1 MQIRSTIAQPYT
13 SVREFVSDLFWVYA
27 FQKKVEQQV
36 EQSRGRS
43 SLPIHNLVSNS
54 HSLRSRFQ
62 TFIEDE
68 DNEVS
73 THSPNQQT
81 VEFVSS
87 NGWKKVLDLVRSDMQ
102 SLICLQ
108 TNVRYTSM
116 FFEDLVDWPCQV
128 NIPDSAVS
136 ALNSGVE
143 NGEHSELESTIIST
157 FNAHPISFKA
167 ALLQK
172 TRRYDLRIAEE
183 KLGISL
189 EVVIKN
195 IEAAEQYIKKILANW
210 EPNHQE
216 ALHLSTTFQ
225 NINYAIVM
233 SVGLTEDQELR
244 DQLLQPFIS
253 LLRENQPLYF
263 NDPASALHSPL
274 ELAPL
279 FKYLKPEE
287 RNEVID
293 AISKRLQ
300 KLPIACDDSVLNPTG
315 VGYLERKRPQLED
328 FEQRM
333 QFETFRKIDLALGYV
348 LSEQKYAELRSR
360 ILLGI
365 IPKKYEFLLSGDKDK
380 CNMSTFALSRFQD
393 DWQEYPKNWPQNVTL
408 AQCVINDLLD
418 FTDAVIECEKTGLDD
433 NKWKWCNW
441 RERLKLALL
450 QYSQYLPAVLAQRQ
464 DMGKNMSEDLR
475 SFLLDSEFH
484 KAHDINDIEY
494 GLDVNKKTAL
504 AQLIVLLN
512 TTYKNR
518 IFSVPSSYCVDGATI
533 FAHGRKERIHR
544 IEIDI
549 NMRRHVERIC
559 EMNELNIDDF
569 LSYEDGESFNTSQLF
584 LQNIVAIA
592 TSVDSGMQHTS
603 TKLQNYGNLA
613 SAGFKI
619 ENLPEGKYNLSFT
632 TLDEAL
638 KLGSK

>member
-13 SVREFVSDLFWVYA
+13 SVSEFVSDLFWVYA

-36 EQSRGRS
+36 EQSHGRS

-54 HSLRSRFQ
+54 HPLRSRLQ
-62 TFIEDE
+62 TFIE

-81 VEFVSS
+81 AEFVSS

-102 SLICLQ
+102 LLICLQ

-143 NGEHSELESTIIST
+143 TGEHGELESTIIST
-157 FNAHPISFKA
+157 FNAHPTSFKA

-189 EVVIKN
+189 EAVIKN

-225 NINYAIVM
+225 DINYAIIM

-244 DQLLQPFIS
+244 NQLLQPFIS

-263 NDPASALHSPL
+263 NDPASALHSPF

-293 AISKRLQ
+293 AISERLQ

-365 IPKKYEFLLSGDKDK
+365 IPKKYELLLSGDKDK

-393 DWQEYPKNWPQNVTL
+393 DWQEYPKDWPQNVTL
-408 AQCVINDLLD
+408 AQRVINDLLD

-475 SFLLDSEFH
+475 SFLLDSKFQ

-504 AQLIVLLN
+504 DQLIVLLN
-512 TTYKNR
+512 DTYKNY
-518 IFSVPSSYCVDGATI
+518 IFSVPSSYCVDGVTI
-533 FAHGRKERIHR
+533 FDHGGKGRIHR
-544 IEIDI
+544 MEIDI
-549 NMRRHVERIC
+549 DMRRHVERIC

-569 LSYEDGESFNTSQLF
+569 LSYEDEESFNTSQLF

-603 TKLQNYGNLA
+603 TKLQNHGNLA
-613 SAGFKI
+613 SAGFEI
-619 ENLPEGKYNLSFT
+619 ENLPEGEYNLSFT

-638 KLGSK
+638 KLWYTF